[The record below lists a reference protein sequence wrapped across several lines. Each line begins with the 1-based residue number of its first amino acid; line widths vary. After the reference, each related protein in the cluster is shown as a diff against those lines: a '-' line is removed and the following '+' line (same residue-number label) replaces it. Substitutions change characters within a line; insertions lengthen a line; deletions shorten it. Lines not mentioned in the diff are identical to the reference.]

1 MSEEYKILIKWY
13 RKYGVSLA
21 GITSLM
27 YINGYTGTPYMET
40 RKIVFKE
47 IQRLS

>member
-1 MSEEYKILIKWY
+1 MSEDYKIVIKWY
-13 RKYGVSLA
+13 HKWGVSLA

-27 YINGYTGTPYMET
+27 YVNGYTGTPYMEL